1 MIKKIHI
8 QLLLILF
15 FFIISLFL
23 FFKYFKKTSF
33 ENNTNTNVSQTI
45 NTGESLIED
54 LKYLSTDKEGNEYKI
69 EAKKGNI
76 DKDNPDIIY
85 LENVVAIISLK
96 NSEYILIESN
106 FAKYN
111 SKSFDTLFNDTV
123 SIDYGEHLLSS
134 NFLDLSFQ
142 NSFVSIYDNVK
153 YLSGISSLSADKAE
167 IDILNKKTKIFMEN
181 PNKKV
186 EIKNIPQDGNN

>member
-1 MIKKIHI
+1 MTKKIYI
-8 QLLLILF
+8 QLFLI
-15 FFIISLFL
+15 FIFVLISLFL

-33 ENNTNTNVSQTI
+33 ESDNQPNIEQTKI
-45 NTGESLIED
+45 TGESSIED

-85 LENVVAIISLK
+85 LENVKAIILLQ
-96 NSEYILIESN
+96 NSDRISIESN

-111 SKSFDTLFNDTV
+111 TKSFDTLFNDTV
-123 SIDYGEHLLSS
+123 SVDYGEHALKSE
-134 NFLDLSFQ
+134 FLDLSFE
-142 NSFVSIYDNVK
+142 NNLVSIYDNVR
-153 YLSGISSLSADKAE
+153 YLSGISSLKADKAE

-181 PNKKV
+181 PDKKV
-186 EIKNIPQDGNN
+186 VINNLSKNGNN